1 MKNTKLTQLYLLA
14 DEVNIKFNMLGALV
28 LHWVGREI
36 GGRNI
41 IIVNHRGFRDGN
53 PKFAK

>member
-1 MKNTKLTQLYLLA
+1 MKNTKLTQLNLLA

-28 LHWVGREI
+28 LHWVGRET

-41 IIVNHRGFRDGN
+41 ITVNHRGFRDGN
-53 PKFAK
+53 LKFAK

>member
-14 DEVNIKFNMLGALV
+14 DEVNIKFNVLGALM
-28 LHWVGREI
+28 LHRIGREI

-41 IIVNHRGFRDGN
+41 ITENHRSFRD
-53 PKFAK
+53 

>member
-1 MKNTKLTQLYLLA
+1 MKNTKLTQLNLLSN
-14 DEVNIKFNMLGALV
+14 EVHIKLNVLGALM
-28 LHWVGREI
+28 LHRIRREI

-41 IIVNHRGFRDGN
+41 ITKNHRSFRDGD

>member
-1 MKNTKLTQLYLLA
+1 MKNPELTQLNLLA
-14 DEVNIKFNMLGALV
+14 NEVNIKFNVLGALM
-28 LHWVGREI
+28 LHRIRREI